1 MKFRERYHYLFKQSF
16 GPLCKVMEYEDQQCL
31 LLFLLELKR
40 HREKL
45 LKDNNTATQVHPQR
59 TITATTPSS
68 DTQMGSWSGHKKG
81 DIIDRATAICSACW
95 PSPHAARPQHPC
107 HRQIRAIISL
117 HRRCF
122 PCFGEF
128 FILDQPMLETFRRP
142 NLSNLRMLNVS
153 IMRFFSHGLSF
164 LLSYIYLGLF
174 SKTRIH
180 FKM

>member
-16 GPLCKVMEYEDQQCL
+16 GPLCKVKEYEDQRCL

-45 LKDNNTATQVHPQR
+45 LKDNSTIIEAHPQR

-122 PCFGEF
+122 PCFGDP
-128 FILDQPMLETFRRP
+128 LDCRGQARWR
-142 NLSNLRMLNVS
+142 
-153 IMRFFSHGLSF
+153 LSF
-164 LLSYIYLGLF
+164 PDHRPEF
-174 SKTRIH
+174 SWRCILCDFSDH
-180 FKM
+180 